1 VKGLKLQ
8 APLFTLEDVLLA
20 MFKCPEE
27 DYALLQRLRNQL
39 VSLKIDYRGLEEAHQ
54 YSLKAKRFEVA
65 DFLSGAMKRR
75 LEEIRVLER
84 EIGSLESECFV
95 KGK

>member
-1 VKGLKLQ
+1 
-8 APLFTLEDVLLA
+8 LA

-39 VSLKIDYRGLEEAHQ
+39 ISLKIDHRGLEEAHE

-65 DFLSGAMKRR
+65 DFLSSVMKRR
-75 LEEIRVLER
+75 LEEIRALER

-95 KGK
+95 KEK

>member
-1 VKGLKLQ
+1 M
-8 APLFTLEDVLLA
+8 A